1 MNQKLYYTAY
11 RPLHP
16 LTGIL
21 LNKGIT
27 FHETAQIL
35 KQVYVAVAEQQLLQ
49 TKKGKATT
57 SRMAITTGLTRK
69 DVATLRKTT
78 PKAKSVSTK
87 YNRAIRVTNGWQED
101 KEFCTSGGFPAVLP
115 INGKKRS
122 FEALVNRYSGDM
134 TTKAMLDEL
143 IATQVLTCI
152 ENKYVSLQRD
162 VYPLIEDENEDEIVR
177 VLGRDVSLL
186 MTTISH
192 NMTHKKEDLWFQR
205 KVSYDNL
212 PTECLKKFRTMVKNN
227 SQILLEKSNEW
238 LPQHNQ
244 DSKPNA
250 QDNENKR
257 AGVGIYYFEED
268 RLN

>member
-1 MNQKLYYTAY
+1 MNQKLYYTTY
-11 RPLHP
+11 RPLRP

-35 KQVYVAVAEQQLLQ
+35 KQAYVAVAEQQLIQ
-49 TKKGKATT
+49 AKDKATT

-69 DVATLRKTT
+69 DVATLRKAT
-78 PKAKSVSTK
+78 PKAESVSTK
-87 YNRAIRVTNGWQED
+87 YNRAIRVTNGWQID

-115 INGKKRS
+115 INGKEKS

-143 IATQVLTCI
+143 TTTQVLTRI

-162 VYPLIEDENEDEIVR
+162 VYPLIEDEDEDEIIR

-192 NMTHKKEDLWFQR
+192 NITHKKEELWFQR

-212 PTECLKKFRTMVKNN
+212 PSECLKKFRTMVKNN

-238 LPQHNQ
+238 LPQHNHNRKTNVQ
-244 DSKPNA
+244 GGK
-250 QDNENKR
+250 NKR
-257 AGVGIYYFEED
+257 AGIGIYYFEED

>member
-1 MNQKLYYTAY
+1 MNQILYYTAY
-11 RPLHP
+11 KPLCP

-35 KQVYVAVAEQQLLQ
+35 KKVYVSVAEQQLLQ
-49 TKKGKATT
+49 TKEKATT

-69 DVATLRKTT
+69 DVATLRK
-78 PKAKSVSTK
+78 KSPRTETVSTK
-87 YNRAIRVTNGWQED
+87 YNRAIRVTKGWQED

-115 INGKKRS
+115 INGKERS

-143 IATQVLTCI
+143 AATHVLARI

-162 VYPLIEDENEDEIVR
+162 VYPLIEDESEDKAIR
-177 VLGRDVSLL
+177 TLGRDVSLL
-186 MTTISH
+186 MTTINH
-192 NMTHKKEDLWFQR
+192 NMTHRKEELWFQR

-212 PTECLKKFRTMVKNN
+212 PTECLNKFRTMVKRN
-227 SQILLEKSNEW
+227 SQILLEKSNKW
-238 LPQHNQ
+238 LPQDNF
-244 DSKPNA
+244 DSKANVH
-250 QDNENKR
+250 DSEKKR
-257 AGVGIYYFEED
+257 AGIGIYYFEED